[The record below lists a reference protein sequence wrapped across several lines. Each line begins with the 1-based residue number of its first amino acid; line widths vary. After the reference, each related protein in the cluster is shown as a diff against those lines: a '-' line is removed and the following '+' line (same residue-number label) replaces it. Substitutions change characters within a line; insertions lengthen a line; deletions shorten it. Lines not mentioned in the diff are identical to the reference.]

1 MELLLY
7 SLYLFVSIIVPFHFP
22 FWWSWLPWCRPGL
35 VLLFHSSSWG
45 IWKRTNFLYLFI
57 ILFVQVI
64 YSDEDKK
71 FNIEII
77 FGLIRSELLNLGEY
91 NVHLAKL
98 IDGGR
103 NSMLRYKIFPF
114 IFIYSYFILVHIYHQ
129 KLLDGLKVNW
139 WDICCYMYTW
149 II

>member
-64 YSDEDKK
+64 YSDEEKK

-103 NSMLRYKIFPF
+103 NSMLRYKIFLSFLFILILYLCPF
-114 IFIYSYFILVHIYHQ
+114 ITKSYWMVSKFI
-129 KLLDGLKVNW
+129 G
-139 WDICCYMYTW
+139 DICCYMYT
-149 II
+149 